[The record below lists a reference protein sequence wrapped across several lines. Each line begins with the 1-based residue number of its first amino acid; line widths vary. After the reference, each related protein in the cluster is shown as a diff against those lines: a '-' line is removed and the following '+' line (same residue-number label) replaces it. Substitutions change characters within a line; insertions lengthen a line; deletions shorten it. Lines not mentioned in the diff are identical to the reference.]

1 MKFSH
6 LIHQEKNT
14 KKKRNKKEKKTPE
27 GPAINDKLGFL
38 SNANATED
46 I

>member
-1 MKFSH
+1 MKVVSLH
-6 LIHQEKNT
+6 SPREKPKRKET
-14 KKKRNKKEKKTPE
+14 KREKTPE

-38 SNANATED
+38 SSANATED